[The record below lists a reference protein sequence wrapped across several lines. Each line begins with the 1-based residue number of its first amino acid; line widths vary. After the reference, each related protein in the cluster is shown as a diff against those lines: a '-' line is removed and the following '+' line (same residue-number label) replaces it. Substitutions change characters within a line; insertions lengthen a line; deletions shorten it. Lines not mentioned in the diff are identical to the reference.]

1 MTRRLGIRTLVF
13 WNLDARVK
21 LMLAKVLSKSRFHLI
36 DVSPGPWTFEDL
48 NAKAELQQRL
58 ALDKAGYFDRLDH
71 FVSKYKGGDPPGIK
85 LAPRKLS
92 IIPNGVPNLL
102 AAQTKDIGAKLIPK
116 TSQEYIIGT
125 CCRILPSKRIEF
137 LVEMLA
143 ELNRRL
149 SGVKMIL
156 VGAAH
161 PRYEGYWRF
170 INNRVKELGVTSLHF
185 AGQQADV

>member
-1 MTRRLGIRTLVF
+1 MIGLLNPINHQAYLDELEAKGVPVFSVGHSRNYLNQVERILLMTRRLGIRTLVF

-116 TSQEYIIGT
+116 TSQEYIINL
-125 CCRILPSKRIEF
+125 LPDF
-137 LVEMLA
+137 
-143 ELNRRL
+143 
-149 SGVKMIL
+149 
-156 VGAAH
+156 
-161 PRYEGYWRF
+161 
-170 INNRVKELGVTSLHF
+170 T
-185 AGQQADV
+185 QQAH